1 MNFGLILR
9 LLGVIIFTLALAFG
23 ICYGVSFAPS
33 ENPEEIVA
41 RQGFLVCTILALA
54 LAAGLFWLGRG
65 TPTRIFRKE
74 ALAIIGLG
82 WILASAVGAMPYVII
97 DANTSVVD
105 GIFESASGL
114 TTTGASIYGNVE
126 ILPRSLLFWRG
137 LSQWIGGMGVVVF
150 FVAILGFL
158 GAGAKILYSNE
169 SSGSTADFDEPRVR
183 SGVMNLWLVYMAL
196 SGACVVVFISGGMS
210 VYDALC
216 HMFATVST
224 GGFSTYNRS
233 MGAFESPFLEWSTTV
248 FMIAAGTSFL
258 LLIQVA
264 RGRFQS
270 VRSSSETGAYG
281 FFLAIS
287 IIAIGGVLLAT
298 RTFGGWHDS
307 FRAAAFQVASIM
319 TTTGFATTD
328 YNGWPTFPKVILL
341 SLMFVG
347 GCSGS
352 TAGGAKVAR
361 ILLAIRTILKSV
373 EFAFRPNVVRRIQMN
388 GKPVDDHVIHEVLIF
403 LVLIGFLC
411 LGSVPLVSIFEPILP
426 LDAAISSVFACL
438 FNIGPGLGDLGP
450 TQNYAGLH
458 DYTKIMLVLLMI
470 MGRLELYAVLV
481 LFSPQLWRRFR

>member
-23 ICYGVSFAPS
+23 VCYGVSFAPS
-33 ENPEEIVA
+33 DNPNEIVA

-54 LAAGLFWLGRG
+54 LAAGFFWLGRG
-65 TPTRIFRKE
+65 THARIFRKE
-74 ALAIIGLG
+74 ALAVIGLG
-82 WILASAVGAMPYVII
+82 WIIASAVGAMPYVII
-97 DANTSVVD
+97 DPDTSIID
-105 GIFESASGL
+105 GVFEAASGL

-183 SGVMNLWLVYMAL
+183 SGVLNLWLVYLGL
-196 SGACVVVFISGGMS
+196 SGACMAVYLIGGMGI
-210 VYDALC
+210 YDALC
-216 HMFATVST
+216 HMFTTVST

-233 MGAFESPFLEWSTTV
+233 MAAFESPFLEWSATF
-248 FMIAAGTSFL
+248 FMIAAGMSFL
-258 LLIQVA
+258 LLVQMA
-264 RGRFQS
+264 RGRWQPL
-270 VRSSSETGAYG
+270 RRSSETWGYFLFLG
-281 FFLAIS
+281 LAIL
-287 IIAIGGVLLAT
+287 AIGGTLLASGT
-298 RTFGGWHDS
+298 VSGWHES
-307 FRAAAFQVASIM
+307 FRSAAFQVASIM

-328 YNGWPTFPKVILL
+328 YDIWPTFPKVILL
-341 SLMFVG
+341 TLMFVG

-361 ILLAIRTILKSV
+361 VLLAIRTILKNV
-373 EFAFRPNVVRRIQMN
+373 EIEFRPNVVRRTQMN
-388 GKPVDDHVIHEVLIF
+388 GKPVDDGVIHEVLTF
-403 LVLIGFLC
+403 LVLLGLLC
-411 LGSVPLVSIFEPILP
+411 LGSVPLISIFEPVLP
-426 LDAAISSVFACL
+426 LDAAISAVFASL
-438 FNIGPGLGDLGP
+438 FNIGPGLGELGP

-458 DYTKIMLVLLMI
+458 DYTKVALSLLMI

>member
-33 ENPEEIVA
+33 ENPEELVA

-54 LAAGLFWLGRG
+54 LAGGLFWLGRG
-65 TPTRIFRKE
+65 TQSRIFRKE
-74 ALAIIGLG
+74 ALAVIGLG
-82 WILASAVGAMPYVII
+82 WIIASAVGAMPYVVI
-97 DANTSVVD
+97 DTDTNVVD
-105 GIFESASGL
+105 GIFEAASGL

-183 SGVMNLWLVYMAL
+183 SGVLNLWLFYLGLSAACAL
-196 SGACVVVFISGGMS
+196 VFLLGGMS

-216 HMFATVST
+216 HMFTTVST
-224 GGFSTYNRS
+224 GGFSTHNRS
-233 MGAFESPFLEWSTTV
+233 MGAFASPFLEWSTTF
-248 FMIAAGTSFL
+248 FMIVAGTSFL
-258 LLIQVA
+258 LLIHVA
-264 RGRFQS
+264 RGRFQPL
-270 VRSSSETGAYG
+270 RHSSETGAYAL
-281 FFLAIS
+281 FLALS
-287 IIAIGGVLLAT
+287 ILAVGGMLIASGT
-298 RTFGGWHDS
+298 MTGWHEA

-328 YNGWPTFPKVILL
+328 YNVWPTFPKVILL
-341 SLMFVG
+341 ALMFVG

-361 ILLAIRTILKSV
+361 ILLAIRTILKNV
-373 EFAFRPNVVRRIQMN
+373 EIEFRPNVVRRIQMN
-388 GKPVDDHVIHEVLIF
+388 GKPVDDIVIHEVLVF
-403 LVLIGFLC
+403 LALLGFLC
-411 LGSVPLVSIFEPILP
+411 LGSVPLVSIFEPNLP
-426 LDAAISSVFACL
+426 LDAAISAVFASL
-438 FNIGPGLGDLGP
+438 FNIGPGLGALGP
-450 TQNYAGLH
+450 AENYAGLH
-458 DYTKIMLVLLMI
+458 DYTKIVLSLLMI